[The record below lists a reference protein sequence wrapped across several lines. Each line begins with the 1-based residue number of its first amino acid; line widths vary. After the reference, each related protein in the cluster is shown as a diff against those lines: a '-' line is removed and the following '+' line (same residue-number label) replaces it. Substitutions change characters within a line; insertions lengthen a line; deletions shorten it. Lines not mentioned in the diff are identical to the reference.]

1 MPLFLFTGEEYH
13 LVLQEIAKRKTNF
26 LKKYGEHGL
35 FDFASDNLQIEQ
47 LQNALMSGGFFST
60 KKLVIIRGIPLD
72 STPHNKA
79 KSSEIDRCLPL
90 LTSFQANNDAET
102 IVVCI
107 SYKPDKRTKAY
118 KWFTTHAEIKE
129 FPLLD
134 EKQKIAF
141 VQQQL
146 GSLLTHAQQIDLVM
160 NCGSGLW
167 MLAEECKKLSHY
179 ATYHQLSVFS
189 DEQLARIVSWSIS
202 SNNFAILDN
211 LYIDTKKSIALI
223 TQAQQAGEDPFQF
236 LGSLYSGVK
245 TTINIINLAE
255 QGITDGKLIASKL
268 KAHPFVV
275 SKQLKLLPQT
285 KAKKNAIFQLYNDIV
300 QLDYEIKTWILPA
313 EWFWLAI
320 KQAIVKGETMPHL

>member
-79 KSSEIDRCLPL
+79 KSSDIDLCLTL
-90 LTSFQANNDAET
+90 LASFQANNDAET
-102 IVVCI
+102 IVVCV

-118 KWFTTHAEIKE
+118 KWFTTHAELKE

-134 EKQKIAF
+134 QEQKNSF

-146 GSLLTHAQQIDLVM
+146 GSLLTHAQQINLVM

-179 ATYHQLSVFS
+179 ATYHQLSAFT

-245 TTINIINLAE
+245 TTINIINLAQ
-255 QGITDGKLIASKL
+255 QGIKEGKTMISIL
-268 KAHPFVV
+268 KAHPYVV
-275 SKQLKLLPQT
+275 SKQLKLLPKT
-285 KAKKNAIFQLYNDIV
+285 TEKKQAIYDLYTDILTLDFQ
-300 QLDYEIKTWILPA
+300 IKTGVFPI
-313 EWFWLAI
+313 EWFWLAL
-320 KQAIVKGETMPHL
+320 KQAVYKLETCK